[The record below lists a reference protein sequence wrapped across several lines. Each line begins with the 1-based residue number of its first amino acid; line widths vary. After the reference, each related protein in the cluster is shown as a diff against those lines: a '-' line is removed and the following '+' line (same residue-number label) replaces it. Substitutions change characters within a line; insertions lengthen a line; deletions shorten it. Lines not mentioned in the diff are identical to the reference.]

1 MIDKRINYRYGG
13 DTMGGPNDRSND
25 RGNGG
30 NTNRERGI
38 QQSYSAPAPSP
49 KQETQKEVEKDAREQ
64 YISNMYTKPTV
75 TKTEDKVPDFVKQVI
90 TPTVTKTE
98 DKVPDFVKQVIT
110 PTVTPTKESNKIDVG
125 FQEALRK
132 QQIATDRRQKQ
143 QDSDYGQF
151 FRQQPV
157 VEKPK
162 SSFLKGVGN
171 IAMALI
177 PGLLPGKLGTL
188 AKLGT
193 TAYNYSQGKGLAYAL
208 ANKLNKSNTLTN
220 NLTTPR
226 GTKTI
231 NTTFREG
238 RDGREEGIMQAKAP
252 KDVITE
258 NVQKFLPEQLD
269 LLQQRYAEL
278 NKVIESGEYRGQKLN
293 KNQLATLTQTSKQ
306 MKDFLV
312 SEVGGMRLT

>member
-13 DTMGGPNDRSND
+13 DTMGGPYDRSND

>member
-1 MIDKRINYRYGG
+1 
-13 DTMGGPNDRSND
+13 
-25 RGNGG
+25 
-30 NTNRERGI
+30 
-38 QQSYSAPAPSP
+38 
-49 KQETQKEVEKDAREQ
+49 
-64 YISNMYTKPTV
+64 
-75 TKTEDKVPDFVKQVI
+75 
-90 TPTVTKTE
+90 
-98 DKVPDFVKQVIT
+98 
-110 PTVTPTKESNKIDVG
+110 
-125 FQEALRK
+125 
-132 QQIATDRRQKQ
+132 
-143 QDSDYGQF
+143 
-151 FRQQPV
+151 
-157 VEKPK
+157 KPK